1 MDYQLYKK
9 IVEINKG
16 YCASKNDKE
25 EAVIFVE
32 FIEKLLAYGNMEEE
46 LLIEYKNDN
55 RKFTLK
61 YKDGFGG
68 EEFSFEGLSE

>member
-1 MDYQLYKK
+1 
-9 IVEINKG
+9 
-16 YCASKNDKE
+16 
-25 EAVIFVE
+25 
-32 FIEKLLAYGNMEEE
+32 MEEE